1 MNTKPLIQS
10 GIALIFLA
18 LAAFIYSVVS
28 VTSREQ
34 LVEFGP
40 MQAIAAINTVLP
52 LSPLVGGLVLVGGI
66 ALVVIGVRNSA

>member
-1 MNTKPLIQS
+1 MNTKSLIQF

-18 LAAFIYSVVS
+18 LAAFIYSGVSVVS
-28 VTSREQ
+28 REK

-40 MQAIAAINTVLP
+40 MQAITEINTVLP

-66 ALVVIGVRNSA
+66 VLVVVGVKNSS

>member
-1 MNTKPLIQS
+1 MNTKSLIQF

-18 LAAFIYSVVS
+18 LAAFIYSGVS
-28 VTSREQ
+28 VTSRET

-40 MQAIAAINTVLP
+40 MQAIAEINTVLP

-66 ALVVIGVRNSA
+66 VLVVVGVKNSS

>member
-1 MNTKPLIQS
+1 MNTKSLIQF

-18 LAAFIYSVVS
+18 LAAFIYSGVS
-28 VTSREQ
+28 VASREK

-40 MQAIAAINTVLP
+40 MQAIAEINTVLP

-66 ALVVIGVRNSA
+66 VLVVVGVKNSS

>member
-1 MNTKPLIQS
+1 MNTKSIIQF

-18 LAAFIYSVVS
+18 LATIIYSAVDVA
-28 VTSREQ
+28 SREK

-40 MQAIAAINTVLP
+40 MQAIAEINTVLP

-66 ALVVIGVRNSA
+66 VLVVVGIKNSS